1 MEKVAIIGANSYIA
15 KNLTKYLEEKCGK
28 SVSILLYDIQSE
40 KDTSLKNYTKID
52 FNSPESLESIDFSC
66 DAIFFFTGLT
76 GTKSGF
82 DHYEEFI
89 KVNEIYLV
97 SFLMAYVN
105 KKSKAKIIYPS
116 SRLMYA
122 SSENPIKESSLK
134 AFKSIYAVNKYAAE
148 KYLEVFSNIYDLT
161 YCVLRICVP
170 YGSLSGIEPNYGTY
184 EFFTK
189 QAREN
194 KVITVYGDGNSKRT
208 FTHINDICEVLIL
221 AAQNEKCRGV
231 YNVGGE
237 IKTLGE
243 MAHIIAKKYSA
254 KVKYIPFP
262 KVDEKLEVK
271 SSMFDSSR
279 LDELLDCSYSKLEI
293 ETDS

>member
-1 MEKVAIIGANSYIA
+1 MKKVAIIGANSYIA
-15 KNLTKYLEEKCGK
+15 KNLARYLKEKYGERI
-28 SVSILLYDIQSE
+28 SVFLYDIQSQD
-40 KDTSLKNYTKID
+40 DTILRNYTKID
-52 FNSPESLESIDFSC
+52 FDNPESLANIDFSC
-66 DAIFFFTGLT
+66 DTIFFFTGLT

-82 DHYEEFI
+82 DRYEEFI
-89 KVNEIYLV
+89 KVNETYLV
-97 SFLMAYVN
+97 RFLMAYIS
-105 KKSKAKIIYPS
+105 KKSKAKIVYPS

-122 SSENPIKESSLK
+122 SSDGLLKESSLK

-148 KYLEVFSNIYDLT
+148 KYLEVFSNIYDIP

-189 QAREN
+189 QAIEN
-194 KVITVYGDGNSKRT
+194 KQITVFGDGTSKRT
-208 FTHINDICEVLIL
+208 FTHIIDICEVLIL
-221 AAQNEKCRGV
+221 AAENEKCLGV

-243 MAHIIAKKYSA
+243 LAKIIAKKHSA
-254 KVKYIPFP
+254 TVKYIPFP

-279 LDELLDCSYSKLEI
+279 LDGLLKYSYRSIKDE
-293 ETDS
+293 E

>member
-1 MEKVAIIGANSYIA
+1 MQKVAIIGANSYIA
-15 KNLTKYLEEKCGK
+15 RNLTKHLEEKYGESI
-28 SVSILLYDIQSE
+28 SVYLYDIQLQNE
-40 KDTSLKNYTKID
+40 VSLKNYTRID
-52 FNSPESLESIDFSC
+52 FNSPESLASIDFSC

-82 DHYEEFI
+82 DHHEEFI
-89 KVNEIYLV
+89 RINEIYLV
-97 SFLMAYVN
+97 NFLKAYVD
-105 KKSKAKIIYPS
+105 KGSKAKIVYPS

-122 SSENPIKESSLK
+122 SSENLLKESSLK

-148 KYLEVFSNIYDLT
+148 KYLEVFSNIYDIP

-170 YGSLSGIEPNYGTY
+170 YGSLPGIEPNYGTY

-194 KVITVYGDGNSKRT
+194 KEITVFGDGTSKRT
-208 FTHINDICEVLIL
+208 FTHIIDICEVLIL
-221 AAQNEKCRGV
+221 AAENEKCLGV

-243 MAHIIAKKYSA
+243 LAQIIAEKYSA
-254 KVKYIPFP
+254 TVKYIPFP

-279 LDELLDCSYSKLEI
+279 LDELLKYSYRKLEI
-293 ETDS
+293 EE